1 MSDKKTL
8 ELQNLAGGA
17 LQELF
22 ENDLQKVLDNI
33 YDRNTS
39 FKKARKL
46 TLELKLQPTDEDREI
61 VAVDINT
68 KTVLAPVEG
77 ATTKILLDMD
87 GTTKK
92 VVATEFGNKMKGQL
106 SVNDFIEDEE
116 NENNIISNDNDE
128 NVTAVNFKAQ

>member
-1 MSDKKTL
+1 MNESKTL
-8 ELQNLAGGA
+8 ELQNIAGGA

-39 FKKARKL
+39 YKKARKL
-46 TLELKLQPTDEDREI
+46 TLELKLQPTDDDREI

-77 ATTKILLDMD
+77 VTTKILLDMD

-92 VVATEFGNKMKGQL
+92 ITASEFGNKMRGQM
-106 SVNDFIEDEE
+106 SVNDIMPNSAIDEE
-116 NENNIISNDNDE
+116 KIKTNE
-128 NVTAVNFKAQ
+128 NVTAVNFRAE

>member
-1 MSDKKTL
+1 MSKTKTL
-8 ELQNLAGGA
+8 ELQTLAGGA

-61 VAVDINT
+61 VNVDINT

-77 ATTKILLDMD
+77 VTTKILLDID

-92 VVATEFGNKMKGQL
+92 ISASEFGNKMKGQL
-106 SVNDFIEDEE
+106 SINDVVSDKRKEE
-116 NENNIISNDNDE
+116 SKEQTK
-128 NVTAVNFKAQ
+128 NVTMFKAQ